1 MAQGALMSLSKFY
14 KANSDFKPAVVLEE
28 VRYAKEP
35 VWESIIKGNDTEP
48 AAESSDTIPQP
59 HLDQQEDAPLSE
71 SLPDIEKEE
80 GKTEDDL
87 AADITPPPPQE
98 LPPTPSIDINEIRE
112 ESFNSGIAV
121 GRKQAEEDFE
131 NGVQTLLCICNE
143 LDRLRETILQNSI
156 GEMRELVLAIAEKII
171 RHSVEEQS
179 ETITAT
185 IIEAIHLAVKSDE
198 FQIQLNPEDLA
209 CIEEKKSEIID
220 KISGLDNVV
229 LKPDA
234 TLERGGCMIESTSC
248 TIDASMA
255 SQLKVIRNS
264 LMASEQL
271 PENIPS

>member
-1 MAQGALMSLSKFY
+1 MSLSKFY
-14 KANSDFKPAVVLEE
+14 KANSDFKPAVVLEQE
-28 VRYAKEP
+28 CYEKEP
-35 VWESIIKGNDTEP
+35 VWESIVKENDTEP
-48 AAESSDTIPQP
+48 TSESTDPIPQP
-59 HLDQQEDAPLSE
+59 HLEQQEDTPLSE
-71 SLPDIEKEE
+71 SLPDIEQEE
-80 GKTEDDL
+80 DQTEDKL
-87 AADITPPPPQE
+87 TADTTPPPSQE
-98 LPPTPSIDINEIRE
+98 LPPTPSFDINEIRE
-112 ESFNSGIAV
+112 ESFNSGIIV

-171 RHSVEEQS
+171 RHSVDEQS

-209 CIEEKKSEIID
+209 CIEEKKSEIINQ
-220 KISGLDNVV
+220 ISGLDNIA

-264 LMASEQL
+264 LMTSEQL
-271 PENIPS
+271 PENNVS